1 MIHID
6 FETPLLITAGILS
19 VEFLDGL
26 AGLLVKAAIVIYT
39 IVKTVDVIRNWRK
52 K

>member
-6 FETPLLITAGILS
+6 LETPLLITAGILS
-19 VEFLDGL
+19 VEYLDGL
-26 AGLLVKAAIVIYT
+26 AGLLVKGSIVVYT
-39 IVKTVDVIRNWRK
+39 IVKTIDVIRNWRK